1 MLTHQRVGAT
11 LASQSQK
18 QMKLSTQ
25 AGDQLLFKSMRASE
39 ELGCLFEF
47 DVEAYAD
54 SDALEPLDLLG
65 TPAHVA
71 LDLPGGAERCFH
83 GIVAEMGA
91 EGAASHGLFRWR
103 LVLRPALW
111 LLTRRAD
118 TRIFQ
123 NLSVPDIL
131 NQVFDRFALDVK
143 MQLTGSYAP
152 REYCVQY
159 RESDFNFASRLMEE
173 EGIYYFFEHDAG
185 RHLMVLV
192 DAPDSHAACA
202 GQSQF
207 RFQENER
214 DEDPMDPVTRWHAR
228 RRIETGQVVLSDH
241 DWQQPATTLRS
252 TAKASGKSRPALL
265 EVYDYAC
272 NHSEASQGQH
282 YASVRL
288 QEAGA
293 RERLAQGEGPARA
306 LAVGCRFTLS
316 EHPQPAE
323 NGEYLV
329 VATAIEMTSSGYF
342 AGDSE
347 TRFDCRFSAIPAAQ
361 AFRCERRAARTRV
374 PGLHTARVVGPAGEE
389 IHTDTHGRVK
399 VHFHWDRLG
408 HADEGSSCF
417 LRVASPW
424 AGAMRGWVSVP
435 RIGDEVLVDF
445 LEGDP
450 DRPLIVGSV
459 YNGSNLPPWALPANK
474 TQSGLLTRS
483 STGGSGNSNANVL
496 RFEDKKGSEQVWLHA
511 EKDQLI
517 EVEHDEE
524 HEVGNDRHKHVGHDE
539 TTEVGNNRSE
549 SVGKDESI
557 SIGANRS
564 ESVGKNEDISIG
576 ESRSESVGKDES
588 ISIGKSRE
596 ESVGENESVAIGK
609 NREHMVGKQDTLSV
623 GDSRSTEIGKDDQLQ
638 VGKKLVIQAGDEIS
652 LVTGS
657 ASIVM
662 KKDGSIQIT
671 GQKISVKGSDITVK
685 GSGKIGI
692 KADSDLVLK
701 GSKIAEN

>member
-1 MLTHQRVGAT
+1 M
-11 LASQSQK
+11 ASQAK
-18 QMKLSTQ
+18 WQMRMSTQ
-25 AGDQLLFKSMRASE
+25 LGDKLRFKSMRASE

-47 DVEAYAD
+47 DVEAYAE

-71 LDLPGGAERCFH
+71 VELPNGSERFFH

-91 EGAASHGLFRWR
+91 EGEASHGLFRWR

-123 NLSVPDIL
+123 NLSVVDIL
-131 NQVFDRFALDVK
+131 NQVFDPFALDVK
-143 MQLTGSYAP
+143 FQLSGSYAL

-173 EGIYYFFEHDAG
+173 EGIYYYFQHEKG

-192 DAPDSHAACA
+192 DAPDSHVACA
-202 GQSQF
+202 GQNVF
-207 RFQENER
+207 PCREEDYER
-214 DEDPMDPVTRWHAR
+214 VQVDPITRWSAR
-228 RRIETGQVVLSDH
+228 RRIETGRVVLTDY
-241 DWQQPATTLRS
+241 DWQKPATSLRV
-252 TAKASGKSRPALL
+252 TADASGKSRPAQL
-265 EVYDYAC
+265 EIYDYAC
-272 NHSEASQGQH
+272 SYSESSQGQR
-282 YASVRL
+282 YAGLRL

-293 RERLAQGEGPARA
+293 RERQASGAGPARA
-306 LAVGCRFTLS
+306 LAAGFRFELT

-323 NGEYLV
+323 NAEYLV
-329 VATAIEMTSSGYF
+329 VATAIEMSTSGYY
-342 AGDSE
+342 ADDGE
-347 TRFDCRFSAIPAAQ
+347 MRFDNRFIAIPSAQ
-361 AFRCERRAARTRV
+361 SYRSERRASRTRV
-374 PGLHTARVVGPAGEE
+374 AGLHTARVVGPAGEE
-389 IHTDTHGRVK
+389 IHTDAHGRVK

-408 HADEGSSCF
+408 KADENSTCF

-450 DRPLIVGSV
+450 DRPIIVGSV
-459 YNGSNLPPWALPANK
+459 PNASNPPPWALAANK

-483 STGGSGNSNANVL
+483 SPGGDGNTHANVL

-517 EVEHDEE
+517 EVEHDEQ
-524 HEVGNDRHKHVGHDE
+524 HEVGNDRRKSIGHDE
-539 TTEVGNNRSE
+539 TTDVGNNRSE
-549 SVGKDESI
+549 SVGKDETI
-557 SIGANRS
+557 SIGENRS

-576 ESRSESVGKDES
+576 ESRSESVGKNET
-588 ISIGKSRE
+588 ISIGKNRDE
-596 ESVGENESVAIGK
+596 TVGENESVSIGK
-609 NREHMVGKQDTLSV
+609 NREHTVAKEEKLSV
-623 GDSRSTEIGKDDQLQ
+623 GDSRTTQIGKDDKLQ
-638 VGKKLVIQAGDEIS
+638 VGKKFVLQAGDEIT

-657 ASIVM
+657 ASITM
-662 KKDGSIQIT
+662 KKDGTIQI
-671 GQKISVKGSDITVK
+671 KGKDITVT

-692 KADSDLVLK
+692 KASSDVVIK